1 MSYRPEPENVGL
13 AMPFRATVAGMLG
26 ALIVVGAT
34 WLGGIALS
42 PPERTVL
49 REAPAASSPTPAP
62 SPVAAASP
70 VVAPRVR
77 VVGAGA
83 SEVNLREEPRLSG
96 ARLKGLSDGVELELL
111 GLEVEVGGRTWRRV
125 RDPSDRSEGWVAAE
139 LLGPAR

>member
-1 MSYRPEPENVGL
+1 
-13 AMPFRATVAGMLG
+13 MPFRATVAGMLG
-26 ALIVVGAT
+26 ALIVVGVT
-34 WLGGIALS
+34 WLGGAALS
-42 PPERTVL
+42 TPERTVL
-49 REAPAASSPTPAP
+49 REAPAMSSPTLAP

-70 VVAPRVR
+70 VGVHRVRSVR

-83 SEVNLREEPRLSG
+83 SEVNLRAEPHLSG

-125 RDPSDRSEGWVAAE
+125 RDPADHSEGWVAAE